1 MLSGTRMRQSA
12 LYVAKI
18 GMPVKELKVEE
29 LRKLD
34 GDVPLFPSIPYGVQH
49 ILAMFVSNLAPVSI
63 LAVVAGLS
71 GASIALVVQT
81 WRLLRIR

>member
-1 MLSGTRMRQSA
+1 MSQSA

-34 GDVPLFPSIPYGVQH
+34 GDVPLLPSIPYGVQH
-49 ILAMFVSNLAPVSI
+49 ILAMFVSNLA
-63 LAVVAGLS
+63 
-71 GASIALVVQT
+71 
-81 WRLLRIR
+81 R